1 MFSENPKFMAESV
14 NMPRLVLKTPQ
25 GTEILELSRQETWT
39 FGRSADNTVRL
50 KDPFAS
56 RYHAK
61 IEVNRLNHC
70 YFVDLN
76 SRNGTSYN
84 GQSLITPVW
93 LKPGD
98 CLSIGETTLVFEYC
112 QQIED
117 ESPAKHSPVSVL
129 MVQGSASQGQIWQE
143 VFKGSNISVL
153 WQEDSATL
161 RQIFEERAAANALPK
176 LLLLDVRAHSN
187 AYHFCRWCHQTFPQ
201 IQIFLLDSLRKEI
214 SGVEHQ
220 IALKNGALNLLPAMN
235 CHNLV
240 LNSTEVLQNINQVL
254 DRLGSPSLSKEA
266 LLSVL
271 NVVNEHMGYGEA
283 GVDALTPETENS
295 AATATIPRDFEQE
308 RSDALAEVRSLAE
321 VNPSAQR

>member
-1 MFSENPKFMAESV
+1 MFSENLKFMVESV

-25 GTEILELSRQETWT
+25 GTEILELTRHETWT

-61 IEVNRLNHC
+61 IEVNRLKHC

-84 GQSLITPVW
+84 GQSLTAPVW
-93 LKPGD
+93 LQPGD

-112 QQIED
+112 QQSED
-117 ESPAKHSPVSVL
+117 QSQVKHSPVSVL

-143 VFKGSNISVL
+143 VFKGCNISAL
-153 WQEDSATL
+153 WQEDSTTL
-161 RQIFEERAAANALPK
+161 RQIFEERAAANTLPK

-201 IQIFLLDSLRKEI
+201 IQIFLLDSLRKEV

-240 LNSTEVLQNINQVL
+240 LNGTEILQNINQVL
-254 DRLGSPSLSKEA
+254 DRLGCPPLSKEA

-271 NVVNEHMGYGEA
+271 NVVNDHMGYGEA
-283 GVDALTPETENS
+283 QVNGLTPEIENS
-295 AATATIPRDFEQE
+295 ATTATILCDVEQE
-308 RSDALAEVRSLAE
+308 LSDALSEVRSIAE
-321 VNPSAQR
+321 VNPSFQL